1 MALSSDIIEISDSD
15 NDAPPLPPSSQPSF
29 SGVVDLC
36 LSDDD
41 DDEDLPAPGDALF
54 LQGLNATG
62 KRKRHSVASSMSSAT
77 GYEDHELDLSADESP
92 KKAPRKKQSSGTKTA
107 RKPRKTEEEKAAAKA
122 QKQKDAADKKAMKAV
137 DKAEKTA
144 ALAREK
150 AAKQAYKAANKL
162 IHDKKTTLASME
174 IVFPPS
180 LGNSDLLA
188 SFRAHIA
195 PYKMTVSVAPT
206 NLVRRQSVFTWRRTM
221 TAEYDP
227 VMREWQPVQ
236 EHTQTIDTYMMYMGA
251 DELVRV
257 ISEDSEDG
265 LKNAVRLARE
275 GYGSPKAQMFLMVE
289 GLKLYHR
296 RTGGIRYTKTQL
308 ELALA
313 GLQLAE
319 NTHLLY
325 VDTVNEAVERLYDLS
340 ADLGIKP
347 YKCASLSPL
356 PPATHRTLTPP
367 LLLQRQPTHGHLA
380 RGHVGEDARAG
391 TPYDGERRA
400 RHCGGFSYGA

>member
-1 MALSSDIIEISDSD
+1 MAPSSEIIEISDSD
-15 NDAPPLPPSSQPSF
+15 NDDAPPLPPPSSSQPSF
-29 SGVVDLC
+29 NGDLVDLC
-36 LSDDD
+36 LSDNDD
-41 DDEDLPAPGDALF
+41 DDELPAPGDALF
-54 LQGLNATG
+54 FQGLNATG
-62 KRKRHSVASSMSSAT
+62 KRKRHSVASSMSSAM
-77 GYEDHELDLSADESP
+77 GYDGHELDSSENESP
-92 KKAPRKKQSSGTKTA
+92 KKAPR
-107 RKPRKTEEEKAAAKA
+107 KA
-122 QKQKDAADKKAMKAV
+122 QKQKDAADKKAMKAAE
-137 DKAEKTA
+137 KAEKAA

-180 LGNSDLLA
+180 LANSDLIA

-221 TAEYDP
+221 SAEYDP

-251 DELVRV
+251 DELVRC

-275 GYGSPKAQMFLMVE
+275 GCGSPKAQMFLMVE
-289 GLKLYHR
+289 GLKLYYR
-296 RTGGIRYTKTQL
+296 RTGGIRYTKTQI

-325 VDTVNEAVERLYDLS
+325 VDTVNDAVERLYDLS

-347 YKCASLSPL
+347 YNIHQ
-356 PPATHRTLTPP
+356 THRTLAPSV
-367 LLLQRQPTHGHLA
+367 LLQRQPTHGHLA
-380 RGHVGEDARAG
+380 RRHVGEDARAG

-400 RHCGGFSYGA
+400 GHRGGFSYGA